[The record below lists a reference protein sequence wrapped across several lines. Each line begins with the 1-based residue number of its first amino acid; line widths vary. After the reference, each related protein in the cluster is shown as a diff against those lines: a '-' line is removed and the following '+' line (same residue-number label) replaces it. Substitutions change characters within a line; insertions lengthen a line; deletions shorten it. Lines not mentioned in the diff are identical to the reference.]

1 MRRALLIF
9 IACTAAA
16 RAQTGI
22 ETCKAIAFDVDA
34 VACYARLI
42 DTGSLGSDA
51 SAKAHMARGRIYAMD
66 LVEPGFALAD
76 LNALIR
82 SKPKLTEAYRLR
94 GFVHYGLGQYA
105 GALADFDEAIALQ
118 PASVEAAYLRAET
131 LFEMRKYDSAIAA
144 YAKAVAMRPALAES
158 LGYRREDAR
167 QLSQL
172 FAPAVLAKADND
184 TLVKPG
190 DDVSTAVA
198 SCNGAAHASDAPAT
212 LKCAKL
218 MLTMAEYEQAV
229 LNFRLAFPVPGEDW
243 EINRG
248 HGKSAQGFIISAGE
262 QCDRLVKM
270 RPDMAEAWYVRG
282 RVGYRSSEKSHA
294 DLDRAIALKP
304 DYAEAHI
311 LRAIVKHEAHDAA
324 GAKADAEKAR
334 QILGK

>member
-1 MRRALLIF
+1 ML
-9 IACTAAA
+9 
-16 RAQTGI
+16 
-22 ETCKAIAFDVDA
+22 
-34 VACYARLI
+34 ARLPI
-42 DTGSLGSDA
+42 STRQWHCS
-51 SAKAHMARGRIYAMD
+51 RPRPRPRIC
-66 LVEPGFALAD
+66 VPKRF
-76 LNALIR
+76 
-82 SKPKLTEAYRLR
+82 SKCA
-94 GFVHYGLGQYA
+94 
-105 GALADFDEAIALQ
+105 
-118 PASVEAAYLRAET
+118 
-131 LFEMRKYDSAIAA
+131 KYDSAIAA
-144 YAKAVAMRPALAES
+144 YAKAVALRPALAES

-172 FAPAVLAKADND
+172 FAPAVLAKVDDD

-190 DDVSTAVA
+190 DDVSTAIG

-282 RVGYRSSEKSHA
+282 RVGYRSSEKSTA
-294 DLDRAIALKP
+294 DLDRAISLKP
-304 DYAEAHI
+304 DYAEAYV

-334 QILGK
+334 HILGR